1 LSFSLGSAGLAL
13 GADGQQATQ
22 PSDSVKQQVRSLIRE
37 AGQMVERG
45 DNRGAAARLEQA
57 RALWSEPSIDYNLGI
72 VYGDLG
78 QPHEAAQALERFLR
92 SADRSMVLTER
103 LEDAQKRLREY
114 ERTLSRLA
122 VTVTLPADAAQ
133 PSLFLDG
140 ALRSKLPS
148 GNTPPPG
155 YLFTA
160 PGLHEV
166 RVASSGLRDF
176 AVSVE
181 LFPGELRKLA
191 GAMAPSALA
200 MHALLPYTTP
210 PPSDESKPFTSAG
223 GFGQLLAAERWC
235 SPASLVLPPQVLST
249 ESPQAPTWTPSTCR
263 DEAPSVG
270 SCSASDRHGSFG
282 LHGHAGP
289 VRRTSPRLHWCH
301 RRRRS
306 PRARISYSSASSTA
320 TAASPR

>member
-1 LSFSLGSAGLAL
+1 MLDVRRATRVSTLEEEARPETVLYHKKTVTVDRALVASVEPRYDAITEVYRLDLRRWLAHTDDPKRQFVFADPDAG
-13 GADGQQATQ
+13 
-22 PSDSVKQQVRSLIRE
+22 VI
-37 AGQMVERG
+37 
-45 DNRGAAARLEQA
+45 A
-57 RALWSEPSIDYNLGI
+57 RASAPRVYNLGI

-103 LEDAQKRLREY
+103 LEDAKKRLREY

-122 VTVTLPADAAQ
+122 VTVTLPADATQ

-140 ALRSKLPS
+140 ALRTKLPS

-191 GAMAPSALA
+191 GALAPSATGDA
-200 MHALLPYTTP
+200 ALLPYATP
-210 PPSDESKPFTSAG
+210 PPSDESKPFYKRWWFWTAVGGGAVVLAG
-223 GFGQLLAAERWC
+223 VVGAA
-235 SPASLVLPPQVLST
+235 A
-249 ESPQAPTWTPSTCR
+249 A
-263 DEAPSVG
+263 
-270 SCSASDRHGSFG
+270 GSFNRVAPG
-282 LHGHAGP
+282 TDLDP
-289 VRRTSPRLHWCH
+289 IDVSR
-301 RRRRS
+301 
-306 PRARISYSSASSTA
+306 
-320 TAASPR
+320 

>member
-1 LSFSLGSAGLAL
+1 MSLPQVGFRRNCFLARLTLGLVFYLGSAGLAL

-37 AGQMVERG
+37 AGQLVERG

-57 RALWSEPSIDYNLGI
+57 RVLWSEPSIDYNLGI

-103 LEDAQKRLREY
+103 LEDAKRRLREY

-122 VTVTLPADAAQ
+122 VTVTLPADATQ

-191 GAMAPSALA
+191 GALAPSASGDA
-200 MHALLPYTTP
+200 ALLPYTTP
-210 PPSDESKPFTSAG
+210 PPSDESKPFYKRWWFWTAVGGGAVVIAG
-223 GFGQLLAAERWC
+223 VVGAA
-235 SPASLVLPPQVLST
+235 A
-249 ESPQAPTWTPSTCR
+249 A
-263 DEAPSVG
+263 
-270 SCSASDRHGSFG
+270 GSFNRVAPG
-282 LHGHAGP
+282 TDLDP
-289 VRRTSPRLHWCH
+289 IDVSR
-301 RRRRS
+301 
-306 PRARISYSSASSTA
+306 
-320 TAASPR
+320 